1 MQFII
6 ENWILFAVAIA
17 SGTMLLWPSLKG
29 GAAGSQKVTPTQ
41 AVQMMNREKAVVL
54 DVSEPGEFAAGHVPG
69 SRNAPLGMLETSAE
83 LPKNKTLPVVVVCAT
98 GARSSRAVGLLKKAG
113 FERVHP
119 VAGGLAAWREANLPV
134 EKAAS

>member
-29 GAAGSQKVTPTQ
+29 GGAGSLRVTPAQ
-41 AVQMMNREKAVVL
+41 AVQMMNREKAVVI
-54 DVSEPGEFAAGHVPG
+54 DVSEPGEFAAARVPG
-69 SRNAPLGMLETSAE
+69 SRNAPLGSLENSTE
-83 LPKNKTLPVVVVCAT
+83 LPKNKALPVVVMCAT
-98 GARSSRAVGLLKKAG
+98 GARASRAVGLLKKAG